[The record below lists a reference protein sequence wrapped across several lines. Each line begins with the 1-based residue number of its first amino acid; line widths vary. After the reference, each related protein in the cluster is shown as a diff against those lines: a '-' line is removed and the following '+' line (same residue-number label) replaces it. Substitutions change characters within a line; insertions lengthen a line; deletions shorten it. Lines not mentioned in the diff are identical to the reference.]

1 MNILR
6 KFKTAKAVLKN
17 HGLKEAGNLVI
28 DNVSAFFKWI
38 VMTVNKKVFRAAKRN
53 RFIRTNKKNVSKL
66 HILYISSG
74 YEAENGQTVRYRVY
88 NLIEALRGRAETIFE
103 LIESDFQKN
112 DSLIRAADIIV
123 LSRVDWSKKSEA
135 VINTAKRFSVPIVFD
150 IDDIIFMPAFVD
162 NYCRVLGDTSEK
174 NKKMRLYDFEKFE
187 KVFLKCDYSTAS
199 TNYITDLMQ
208 QNGKSAF
215 VIHNSLNNKQLRIAK
230 NAANNTKKSNELY
243 ISYLSGTKTHDL
255 DFKQVIPALTR
266 IVKEYDNVKLS
277 IVGYLNIN
285 DLPAQ
290 LKAKTETLSYMR
302 WERLLKHSA
311 QNYINLAPLDV
322 DNPFCH
328 AKSELKYFEA
338 AIVGVPTIASPT
350 DTFKRCLTHRLNGML
365 ASNEDEWYSALKA
378 LIEDKNLYE
387 NVKKNAL
394 EHVMA
399 RYIPSA
405 IADEAMKAYEQILT
419 QYKKKK

>member
-1 MNILR
+1 
-6 KFKTAKAVLKN
+6 
-17 HGLKEAGNLVI
+17 
-28 DNVSAFFKWI
+28 
-38 VMTVNKKVFRAAKRN
+38 
-53 RFIRTNKKNVSKL
+53 
-66 HILYISSG
+66 
-74 YEAENGQTVRYRVY
+74 
-88 NLIEALRGRAETIFE
+88 
-103 LIESDFQKN
+103 
-112 DSLIRAADIIV
+112 
-123 LSRVDWSKKSEA
+123 
-135 VINTAKRFSVPIVFD
+135 
-150 IDDIIFMPAFVD
+150 
-162 NYCRVLGDTSEK
+162 
-174 NKKMRLYDFEKFE
+174 
-187 KVFLKCDYSTAS
+187 
-199 TNYITDLMQ
+199 
-208 QNGKSAF
+208 
-215 VIHNSLNNKQLRIAK
+215 
-230 NAANNTKKSNELY
+230 
-243 ISYLSGTKTHDL
+243 
-255 DFKQVIPALTR
+255 
-266 IVKEYDNVKLS
+266 
-277 IVGYLNIN
+277 
-285 DLPAQ
+285 
-290 LKAKTETLSYMR
+290 MR

-350 DTFKRCLTHRLNGML
+350 DTFKRCMTHRLNGML